1 MKLEKNVLASY
12 ILQACK
18 SNKCF
23 TVSKP
28 TTFCL
33 SIGFHKMFLCH
44 ATLFVPPPKSRCVI
58 FIQVSLPSKTYI
70 KGMRIIPQA
79 FVFSPPTS
87 LRYITLYLMPWVQ
100 GLTITPLDFDLVLQ
114 VPLCHCL
121 INCQLSCHIHM
132 GSIPIVPRPFSKAL
146 GLTLS
151 TIIRLV
157 FPLILWCHCLIDYQ
171 LSCHIH
177 MGTIHVVP
185 HPISKALARV
195 QGSRLSN
202 LLFSP

>member
-100 GLTITPLDFDLVLQ
+100 GLTYNLSIS
-114 VPLCHCL
+114 HHGYCL
-121 INCQLSCHIHM
+121 SLRNNFMKTSLIL
-132 GSIPIVPRPFSKAL
+132 
-146 GLTLS
+146 
-151 TIIRLV
+151 TII
-157 FPLILWCHCLIDYQ
+157 
-171 LSCHIH
+171 
-177 MGTIHVVP
+177 G
-185 HPISKALARV
+185 
-195 QGSRLSN
+195 
-202 LLFSP
+202 